1 MGCGCGGK
9 KTVVETVAQ
18 PTSVRP
24 KADDSRKRVRLGLKT
39 YYPLPFKFSS
49 AIDGRDVI
57 VLANNIRM
65 SPTGNAIV
73 LVGRNALVKP
83 EHKNQLVARW
93 PNVFE
98 QG

>member
-9 KTVVETVAQ
+9 KTVKKVTQA
-18 PTSVRP
+18 TSVRS
-24 KADDSRKRVRLGLKT
+24 KADGSRNQNKVRLGLKS
-39 YYPLPFKFSS
+39 YYPLPFKFSR

-65 SPTGNAIV
+65 SPMGNAIV

-83 EHKNQLVARW
+83 EHKNQLVAKW
-93 PNVFE
+93 PYVFE
-98 QG
+98 

>member
-9 KTVVETVAQ
+9 NTVEKTTQA
-18 PTSVRP
+18 TSVRF
-24 KADDSRKRVRLGLKT
+24 KADGSRKRVSLELKS
-39 YYPLPFKFSS
+39 YYPLPLKFSR

-73 LVGRNALVKP
+73 IVGRNALVKP
-83 EHKNQLVARW
+83 EYKSQLVAGW
-93 PNVFE
+93 PNAFE
-98 QG
+98 HD